1 MQVVII
7 EDEKKAARHLVN
19 ILKEIDDTINILTV
33 IESVERGVEWFRKHK
48 VPDLIFSDIQLSDGV
63 SFLIFQEVRV
73 NAPIIFCTAFDEYLM
88 EAFDTNAISY
98 LLKPINR
105 EQINAALDKYSSMQE
120 VFQAKT
126 PLEKVGTLIS
136 QLNYQYKS
144 SLLINYGD
152 KIIPIKMENIACF
165 YWEETRLL
173 IITGDN
179 QQFYYN
185 SSLDEIQKQL
195 NPDLFYRGNRQ
206 FIINRTFVTGAERYF
221 TRRLIAKLSVETPEK
236 IIISKE
242 KSSAFLEWLSNQ
254 P

>member
-1 MQVVII
+1 MRPANLLMQKLSNSEHYSEESGMCPSSYSDYRKFMLKIVIPQNFGMI
-7 EDEKKAARHLVN
+7 HLM
-19 ILKEIDDTINILTV
+19 
-33 IESVERGVEWFRKHK
+33 
-48 VPDLIFSDIQLSDGV
+48 Q
-63 SFLIFQEVRV
+63 
-73 NAPIIFCTAFDEYLM
+73 
-88 EAFDTNAISY
+88 AFDTNAISY
-98 LLKPINR
+98 LLKPIDR

-126 PLEKVGTLIS
+126 PLEKMGTLIS

-152 KIIPIKMENIACF
+152 KIIPIKIENIACF

-173 IITGDN
+173 IITGNN

-221 TRRLIAKLSVETPEK
+221 TRRLIAKLSVDTPEK

-254 P
+254 S